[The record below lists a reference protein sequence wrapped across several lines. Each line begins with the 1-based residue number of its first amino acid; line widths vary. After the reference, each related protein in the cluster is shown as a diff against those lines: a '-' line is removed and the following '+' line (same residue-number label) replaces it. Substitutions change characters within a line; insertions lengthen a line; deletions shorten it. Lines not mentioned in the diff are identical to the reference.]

1 MDSMMWLRLIFAIVL
16 LGGTGVGFM
25 TLFCGFVDEETRQQ
39 AKLVRAAVRATRKKA
54 SLARTKA
61 LKKAWSTRR
70 DGLFRELSRAY
81 EGSLAHYVISWQISD
96 HLANKP

>member
-1 MDSMMWLRLIFAIVL
+1 MDSMMWLRLVFAVIL

-25 TLFCGFVDEETRQQ
+25 ILFSGLVDEETRQQ
-39 AKLVRAAVRATRKKA
+39 AAKVRAQVRTARKKA
-54 SLARTKA
+54 SAARSKA

-70 DGLFRELSRAY
+70 DGLFRELSRCY
-81 EGSLAHYVISWQISD
+81 EGSIAHYVISKQITD